1 VEGVQLLGVVVVE
14 EGEEGSAFLTSAR
27 ERLETREDMA
37 PLVRTREVTV
47 LRLLIS
53 SQTLVW
59 ER

>member
-1 VEGVQLLGVVVVE
+1 M
-14 EGEEGSAFLTSAR
+14 SAR

-37 PLVRTREVTV
+37 PLVRTRTVTV